1 LPAILPYLADI
12 AAQNVHQEGEVAL
25 AATVLGGAIDDYLKF
40 VAQAFL
46 KRPFTDRHEV
56 LAAFA
61 ADHLRD
67 VVRSPAV
74 IPRAA

>member
-1 LPAILPYLADI
+1 
-12 AAQNVHQEGEVAL
+12 
-25 AATVLGGAIDDYLKF
+25 
-40 VAQAFL
+40 
-46 KRPFTDRHEV
+46 V

-74 IPRAA
+74 IPKAA